1 MTSLEFTGEVH
12 HGHLP
17 PPMRMGIK
25 TALERME
32 GKSITVK
39 ISRARK
45 QRSKNQNDYYWGV
58 VVPKAK
64 EVFLLAG
71 DIVGD
76 DYAHEFM
83 KMELGGMK
91 VISNLTGQWIPTS
104 STEASTISWEEW
116 MTNIR
121 KWAAEN
127 GVQIPEPNEAI

>member
-1 MTSLEFTGEVH
+1 MGLQFTGEVKQ
-12 HGHLP
+12 GHMP
-17 PPMRMGIK
+17 APMRMGIK

-32 GKSITVK
+32 GKRITVK
-39 ISRARK
+39 ISRVHK
-45 QRSKNQNDYYWGV
+45 KRSVNQNDYYFGY
-58 VVPKAK
+58 VVPKAI

-71 DIVGD
+71 DIVD
-76 DYAHEFM
+76 EDYVHKFM

-91 VISNLTGQWIPTS
+91 VRSKLTGQWIPTS

-127 GVQIPEPNEAI
+127 GIQIEEPNE